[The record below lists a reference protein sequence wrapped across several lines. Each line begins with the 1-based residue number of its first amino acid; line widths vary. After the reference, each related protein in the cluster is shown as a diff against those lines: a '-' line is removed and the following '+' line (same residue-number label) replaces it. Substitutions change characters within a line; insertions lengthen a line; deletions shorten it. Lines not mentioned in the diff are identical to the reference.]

1 MQVMQA
7 LIEARNNKGGGFLLL
22 LDPDRQPLNR
32 LVELTETAG
41 ECDVDALLIGSSFVL
56 KSNFHKA
63 AREIKA
69 HATIPVIIFP
79 GAHSQ
84 ITSFADAVLFMSLI
98 SGRNPQYLIDEQ
110 VRGAPIVKETGL
122 EVISTGY
129 MLIESGRPT
138 SVEFIS
144 NTTPLPNDKSDL
156 VKAHALAAQYMG
168 MSVVFMEAGSGAV
181 NPVSDDLIREVASYI
196 DIPIIIGGGIRHPDT
211 VEEKIRAG
219 ASFVVVGDH
228 FENSRD
234 YADLAQF
241 ARAAHPLQKVSV

>member
-1 MQVMQA
+1 MQVMQT
-7 LIEARNNKGGGFLLL
+7 LIEAKNSKGGGFLLL
-22 LDPDRQPLNR
+22 LDPDRKPLNR
-32 LVELTETAG
+32 LIELTETAG
-41 ECDVDALLIGSSFVL
+41 ESDVDALLIGSSFIL
-56 KSNFHKA
+56 KSNFHQA

-84 ITSFADAVLFMSLI
+84 LTPHADAVLFMSLI

-129 MLIESGRPT
+129 MLIESGRST

-144 NTTPLPNDKSDL
+144 NTTPLPHDKPDL
-156 VKAHALAAQYMG
+156 VGAHALAAQYMG
-168 MSVVFMEAGSGAV
+168 MSMVFMEAGSGAG
-181 NPVSDDLIREVASYI
+181 NPVSDDLIRGVASYI
-196 DIPIIIGGGIRHPDT
+196 DIPIIVGGGIRHPGP
-211 VEEKIRAG
+211 VEEKITAG

-234 YADLAQF
+234 YSDLARF